1 MNMKHIS
8 EPDPSNVDRVINTI
22 TEGAIIGPSLF
33 KGLTG
38 VYHGMDGSRCS
49 VFSFPLCLL
58 MESLHSCHAMVQRA
72 LGVSSLNP
80 FDAIGLVIFDAIQAL
95 TITLEHCQV
104 LLRRIRTGLPIRS
117 RGRSLAINSRL

>member
-22 TEGAIIGPSLF
+22 MEGAIIGPSLF

-38 VYHGMDGSRCS
+38 VHHGMDGSRCS

-58 MESLHSCHAMVQRA
+58 MESLHSCHAIVQRA

-80 FDAIGLVIFDAIQAL
+80 FDAIGCSYDVFERDSRSEAGVEAL
-95 TITLEHCQV
+95 QLI
-104 LLRRIRTGLPIRS
+104 
-117 RGRSLAINSRL
+117 LAVAKDYRAFSKSKISCKL